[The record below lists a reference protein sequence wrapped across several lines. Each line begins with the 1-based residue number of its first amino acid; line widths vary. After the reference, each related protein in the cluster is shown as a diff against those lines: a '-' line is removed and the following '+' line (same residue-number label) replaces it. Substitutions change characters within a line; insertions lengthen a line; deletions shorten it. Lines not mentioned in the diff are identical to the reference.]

1 MTKLIRLMDEPTEW
15 VKYADNHFLKIN
27 KRGLDYFENAL
38 FDENND
44 VIFEKYYE
52 VTFDIYNGSHLLS
65 SVSQKIHPTLKE
77 NQLLNNQRDNITL
90 IHDYLKLN
98 DHLSYS
104 QSLFLTYL
112 NDEESR
118 LFKKN
123 VGEPILMLK
132 KKVFDYQKLVLYEEE
147 LAQIDAYIFKEGKF

>member
-15 VKYADNHFLKIN
+15 VKYADDHFLKIN
-27 KRGLDYFENAL
+27 KRRLDYFENAL

-52 VTFDIYNGSHLLS
+52 VTFDIYNGGHLLS